1 MIGVVERLAA
11 DRILPVVVLEDSR
24 DAGPL
29 GDALSAAGLDCVEV
43 TLRTDAA
50 IEAIRRL
57 ADDDRALV
65 GAGTVLTR
73 MDVDRAVQ
81 AGARFAVSPGLSTVV
96 VRHCQE
102 IGLPVFPGV
111 ATATEVMAALE
122 LGLDTLKF
130 FPATQAGGPAGI
142 RALAAPFGSV
152 RFIPTGGISAAN
164 LGDYLRE
171 PAVLAVGGSWMVA
184 ADLLRAR
191 AFERVTELARE
202 AVDAAR
208 A

>member
-1 MIGVVERLAA
+1 
-11 DRILPVVVLEDSR
+11 
-24 DAGPL
+24 
-29 GDALSAAGLDCVEV
+29 
-43 TLRTDAA
+43 
-50 IEAIRRL
+50 
-57 ADDDRALV
+57 
-65 GAGTVLTR
+65 
-73 MDVDRAVQ
+73 
-81 AGARFAVSPGLSTVV
+81 
-96 VRHCQE
+96 
-102 IGLPVFPGV
+102 
-111 ATATEVMAALE
+111 
-122 LGLDTLKF
+122 LDTLKF

-152 RFIPTGGISAAN
+152 RFIPTGGVSAAN